1 MFSIAE
7 FSMIHLNALTFNQ
20 ILYIIFIISIFV
32 LSINL
37 LLKAHTFIS
46 YKNIVIS
53 GVLLVYVIQLCIL
66 VYSRLLDILHLLL
79 QKLCYFNNK

>member
-1 MFSIAE
+1 MFSLAE

-46 YKNIVIS
+46 YKKYSDIRSLASICYS
-53 GVLLVYVIQLCIL
+53 IMYFGIL
-66 VYSRLLDILHLLL
+66 AFVGYITFVASKVML
-79 QKLCYFNNK
+79 F